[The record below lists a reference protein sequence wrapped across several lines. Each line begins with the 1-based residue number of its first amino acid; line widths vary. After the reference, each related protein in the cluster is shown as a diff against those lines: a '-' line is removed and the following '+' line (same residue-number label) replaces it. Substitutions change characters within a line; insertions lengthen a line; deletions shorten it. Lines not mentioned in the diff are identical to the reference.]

1 MTAPITATYA
11 AIAGLMTLLLAGWVV
26 RARRRF
32 KTSIGTGGELAVEM
46 AVRVHAN
53 FIEYVPLALL
63 LMLLGELNGF
73 AAPALHAAGLSLIA
87 SRVLHAVGL
96 GRSPGRSFG
105 RFYGTAG
112 TWLVILGLS
121 VALLAKGLA

>member
-1 MTAPITATYA
+1 
-11 AIAGLMTLLLAGWVV
+11 
-26 RARRRF
+26 
-32 KTSIGTGGELAVEM
+32 M

-63 LMLLGELNGF
+63 LMLLGELNDL
-73 AAPALHAAGLSLIA
+73 PRVVLHGAGILLLA
-87 SRVLHAVGL
+87 SRVLHAIGL

-112 TWLVILGLS
+112 TWFVVLGLS
-121 VALLAKGLA
+121 LALIARILA

>member
-1 MTAPITATYA
+1 MAMITGLYA
-11 AIAGLMTLLLAGWVV
+11 ALAGLMSLALAALVV
-26 RARRRF
+26 RARRRY
-32 KTSIGTGGELAVEM
+32 KTSIGTGREPAVEM

-63 LMLLGELNGF
+63 LMLLCELNG
-73 AAPALHAAGLSLIA
+73 AGGWALHGAGILLLA
-87 SRVLHAVGL
+87 SRVLHAAGL

-112 TWLVILGLS
+112 TWIVILVLS
-121 VALLAKGLA
+121 GTLLASTLT